1 MCGRYS
7 LTSPIEGLRALFDF
21 DELPNLQPNYNIA
34 PTQGVPV
41 VREKAGGGR
50 QFTAM
55 RWGLV
60 PSWAKEIGG
69 GPPLINARSET
80 VAEKPSFRA
89 AFARRR
95 CLIPADGFYE
105 WKKVEEGPKQPYRI
119 ALPGD
124 APFAF
129 AGIWEHWQDAQG
141 SELESCAIV
150 TTEASPQIAEIHARM
165 PVILPRESFDSWLAE
180 PDTGLLK
187 PYGGELRAYP
197 IGRAVNKVANDDPS
211 LWEQVEETT
220 GAKPPKA
227 QQLDLL

>member
-21 DELPNLQPNYNIA
+21 DELPNLQPRYNIA
-34 PTQGVPV
+34 PTQGVVV
-41 VREKAGGGR
+41 VRERHAGGR
-50 QFTAM
+50 ELTAM

-60 PSWAKEIGG
+60 PSWAKEVGG
-69 GPPLINARSET
+69 GPPLINARAET

-95 CLIPADGFYE
+95 CLVPADGFYE
-105 WKKVEEGPKQPYRI
+105 WKKTAQGPKQPYRI
-119 ALPGD
+119 ALPDD

-150 TTEASPQIAEIHARM
+150 TTEASPQIAEIHSRM
-165 PVILPRESFDSWLAE
+165 PVILPPDAYEGWLAA

-187 PYGGELRAYP
+187 PYAGELRAYP

-211 LWEQVEETT
+211 LWEEADESPET
-220 GAKPPKA
+220 KPRKA
-227 QQLDLL
+227 EQLDLL